1 MIFYYLDAS
10 AWVKRYYQEAG
21 TSWVQDLFLRHETI
35 SCSSLGFLE
44 TMATLSR
51 KRKANE
57 ITSGQFKQKAQEI
70 EDDWERFI
78 QIQMTSETVNN
89 AKELTIKYALRGAD
103 AVHLSSALMLQKRFR
118 EKEDRLIVVASDY
131 ELKEAAKSSGLE
143 VIDPSEIV
151 PSSEKMD

>member
-1 MIFYYLDAS
+1 
-10 AWVKRYYQEAG
+10 
-21 TSWVQDLFLRHETI
+21 
-35 SCSSLGFLE
+35 
-44 TMATLSR
+44 
-51 KRKANE
+51 
-57 ITSGQFKQKAQEI
+57 
-70 EDDWERFI
+70 
-78 QIQMTSETVNN
+78 MTSETGNN